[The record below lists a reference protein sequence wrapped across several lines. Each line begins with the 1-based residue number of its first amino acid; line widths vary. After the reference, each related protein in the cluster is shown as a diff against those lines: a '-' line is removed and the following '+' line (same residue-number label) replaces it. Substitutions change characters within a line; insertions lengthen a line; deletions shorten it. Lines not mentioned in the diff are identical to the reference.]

1 MKGTLRQLV
10 FLEQFEA
17 ASGWDLFITSPEG
30 MNKPSLP
37 SMERRKCIR
46 TVKALYNK
54 FMMEYIQ
61 DILKDMGLESDG
73 SMAAAEIS
81 DAEGN
86 EEDDV
91 DDNGHVDAT
100 SGANGDRDTGL
111 CTGSTDPSNIW
122 AYTKDW
128 DPAYL
133 WEDTTQTINLVR
145 DSCSC
150 QREGLR

>member
-1 MKGTLRQLV
+1 M

-17 ASGWDLFITSPEG
+17 ASGWDLFITSSEG
-30 MNKPSLP
+30 MNKPSLS
-37 SMERRKCIR
+37 SMERRKCIH

-54 FMMEYIQ
+54 FIMEYIQ
-61 DILKDMGLESDG
+61 DILKDMGLEGDG

-111 CTGSTDPSNIW
+111 CTGSTDPSNI
-122 AYTKDW
+122 
-128 DPAYL
+128 
-133 WEDTTQTINLVR
+133 
-145 DSCSC
+145 
-150 QREGLR
+150 

>member
-1 MKGTLRQLV
+1 V

-111 CTGSTDPSNIW
+111 CTGSTDPSNI
-122 AYTKDW
+122 
-128 DPAYL
+128 
-133 WEDTTQTINLVR
+133 
-145 DSCSC
+145 
-150 QREGLR
+150 